1 MFSKTDVRK
10 YVDYSL
16 LIVFTRKQLFF
27 FENTY
32 VTKKYKLDFV
42 EPHILFVYVS
52 MNVAEV
58 KTKSCYTDHTSK
70 NAEMIDFV
78 VTACY

>member
-1 MFSKTDVRK
+1 MLENR
-10 YVDYSL
+10 L
-16 LIVFTRKQLFF
+16 LVTNNFTRKQLIVLRIHMLQR
-27 FENTY
+27 NM
-32 VTKKYKLDFV
+32 YKLDFV

>member
-1 MFSKTDVRK
+1 MLQR
-10 YVDYSL
+10 
-16 LIVFTRKQLFF
+16 
-27 FENTY
+27 NM
-32 VTKKYKLDFV
+32 YKLDFV

>member
-1 MFSKTDVRK
+1 MLENR
-10 YVDYSL
+10 L
-16 LIVFTRKQLFF
+16 LVTNNFTRKQLIVLRIHMLVQR
-27 FENTY
+27 NM
-32 VTKKYKLDFV
+32 YKLDFV

>member
-1 MFSKTDVRK
+1 MIQKRIHTISAA
-10 YVDYSL
+10 L
-16 LIVFTRKQLFF
+16 LKQPQR
-27 FENTY
+27 
-32 VTKKYKLDFV
+32 TKKYKLDFV